1 MKVALIVAV
10 AENGVIG
17 VDNRLPW
24 HIPED
29 LKWFK
34 RNTLAKPVIMGRK
47 TWDSIGRPLPNRPNI
62 VLTRQPG
69 WSAEGAHVV
78 HGLGE
83 ALELATSLAPD
94 APEAMVIGGAV
105 LFAEALPLAARL
117 YWTEVHRAYGG
128 DAVFPAFD
136 RTAWREV
143 SRESHPGDPGYDFVV
158 MER

>member
-1 MKVALIVAV
+1 MTVALIVAV

-17 VDNRLPW
+17 RDNKLPW

-34 RNTLAKPVIMGRK
+34 RNTVGKPVIMGRK

-69 WSAEGAHVV
+69 WTAEGAHVV

-83 ALELATSLAPD
+83 ALELAQALAPD
-94 APEAMVIGGAV
+94 AESMVIGGSV
-105 LFAEALPLAARL
+105 LFAEALPLAQRL
-117 YWTEVHRAYGG
+117 YWTEIHQAYDG

-136 RTAWREV
+136 RAAWHEV
-143 SRESHPGDPGYDFVV
+143 SREPHGEFDFVV
-158 MER
+158 LER